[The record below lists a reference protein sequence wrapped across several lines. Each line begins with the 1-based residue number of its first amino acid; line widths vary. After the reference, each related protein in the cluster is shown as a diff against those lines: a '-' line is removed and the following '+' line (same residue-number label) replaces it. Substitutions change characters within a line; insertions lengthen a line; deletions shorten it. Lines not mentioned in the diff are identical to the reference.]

1 MSIQWRDAEFL
12 TSAVK
17 PAQYPKHDLREVAL
31 VGRSNVGKSS
41 LINCLV
47 LRKGLARTSG
57 QPGRTQTINFYRIDN
72 FSLVDLPG
80 YGFAKVPE
88 PIRKKW
94 RPMIEGYLTQRPN
107 IVGMIQLV
115 DIRHDPSSDDEMMA
129 SWLREM
135 RVPSHVV
142 ATKADKISR
151 SRQLQSVKKIQ
162 SLLQLPV
169 TAFSAETRLGRGAVA
184 AILAQMLG

>member
-88 PIRKKW
+88 AIRKKW